1 VPVGPRVSRGQR
13 PVEAWTAQGRR
24 RSDVAVTFPDGTQ
37 MAIEVQLAAMTDTE
51 LLARRDDYAR
61 AGTVLVWVWHS
72 EKRIPRSCSGSASQA
87 GCSTPRPTAWDL
99 PAADLIM
106 AGPLTAPRPGAGA
119 RTGHRAR
126 VTTST
131 CGGCPL
137 PPPA

>member
-1 VPVGPRVSRGQR
+1 M
-13 PVEAWTAQGRR
+13 EAWTADRRR
-24 RSDVAVTFPDGTQ
+24 RSDVAVTFPDGAR
-37 MAIEVQLAAMTDTE
+37 MAIEVQLTAMTDTE

-72 EKRIPRSCSGSASQA
+72 EKRIPHVLFRFGEPGC

-106 AGPLTAPRPGAGA
+106 GGPLTAPRPGARA
-119 RTGHRAR
+119 STGHRAQ